1 MARKAVDAEK
11 ILKILVAT
19 AIMLAIAQIAV
30 YVFFNGLIDVFYTLS
45 VWYIY
50 AVAFFFMAYVIHIAV
65 KIQRQYEE
73 TCRQNPQ
80 LCSD

>member
-1 MARKAVDAEK
+1 VATEK

-19 AIMLAIAQIAV
+19 TIVLALAQIAV
-30 YVFFNGLIDVFYTLS
+30 YVFFNGLIDAFYTLT

-50 AVAFFFMAYVIHIAV
+50 AVAFFFMAYVIHTAV

>member
-1 MARKAVDAEK
+1 MATEK

-19 AIMLAIAQIAV
+19 TIVLALAQVAV
-30 YVFFNGLIDVFYTLS
+30 YIFFNGLIDTFYTLT
-45 VWYIY
+45 VWYVY
-50 AVAFFFMAYVIHIAV
+50 AVAFFFMTYVIHTAI

-73 TCRQNPQ
+73 SCKQNPQ